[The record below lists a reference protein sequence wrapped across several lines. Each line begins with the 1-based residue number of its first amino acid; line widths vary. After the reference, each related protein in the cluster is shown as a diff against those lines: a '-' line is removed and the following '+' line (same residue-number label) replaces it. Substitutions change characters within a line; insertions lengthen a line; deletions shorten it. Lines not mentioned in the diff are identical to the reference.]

1 MRPENRFLREETSM
15 ENPQPALRSLLGM
28 KEPGKPGRI
37 VVWDTGEI
45 SVGRSSENDVVL
57 EDSDA
62 SRRHA
67 LFVRSAQGFGVQDLG
82 TSNGTRVNDNAIYE
96 TVPLSNKDIVKIGD
110 VQITFIQTR
119 KDPSSLGLEV
129 CFASQLKGFGGA
141 AATTDPGATTLGLS
155 PNVSGAFDVGAVGD
169 FNRDP
174 DVAPEPAAT
183 RDLDLEF
190 NDFIPG
196 DSKPPSTGAV
206 EGTVSLTFEV
216 EGLTPELAQTL
227 QALIGKVIQLP
238 QLRVRI
244 KAE

>member
-1 MRPENRFLREETSM
+1 MTT
-15 ENPQPALRSLLGM
+15 PQPALRTLLGM

-45 SVGRSSENDVVL
+45 SVGRASENDVVL

-62 SRRHA
+62 SRKHA
-67 LFVRSAQGFGVQDLG
+67 LFIRSAQGYGVQDLG
-82 TSNGTRVNDNAIYE
+82 TSNGTLVNDNPIHE
-96 TVPLSNKDIVKIGD
+96 PVLLSNKDIVKIGD
-110 VQITFIQTR
+110 VQMTFIQTR

-129 CFASQLKGFGGA
+129 CFASQLKGFEGPAGA
-141 AATTDPGATTLGLS
+141 TDPGATTLGLS
-155 PNVSGAFDVGAVGD
+155 PNVGGVFDVGSVGAFGHD
-169 FNRDP
+169 S
-174 DVAPEPAAT
+174 ASASEPTPT

-190 NDFIPG
+190 NDFVPG
-196 DSKPPSTGAV
+196 ESKLPSPAAA

-216 EGLTPELAQTL
+216 EGLTPELRQTL

-244 KAE
+244 KGE